1 MEELVLQA
9 INGNKESFKTLITS
23 VEKDLYRIA
32 QAKLDNIDDINDT
45 IQETILHAYDKLS
58 SLKNPQFFKT
68 WIIKILL
75 NECNIVYKKR
85 NKQLGIFYR
94 LSNLA
99 GNSNENDIHIVE
111 DNIDFKMLI
120 SHLNKNE
127 QEIFALHYN
136 SNYTSTEIA
145 ELLDMNINTVKSII
159 TRAKTKLQ
167 KYIREEDINN
177 EKQKQ

>member
-1 MEELVLQA
+1 MQLIDEKDFKDN
-9 INGNKESFKTLITS
+9 ISRKIKFYRKESQEKTAELASISTDTLSAIERALS
-23 VEKDLYRIA
+23 VP
-32 QAKLDNIDDINDT
+32 
-45 IQETILHAYDKLS
+45 S
-58 SLKNPQFFKT
+58 SLN
-68 WIIKILL
+68 
-75 NECNIVYKKR
+75 
-85 NKQLGIFYR
+85 
-94 LSNLA
+94 
-99 GNSNENDIHIVE
+99 IHIVE

-120 SHLNKNE
+120 SHLNKKE